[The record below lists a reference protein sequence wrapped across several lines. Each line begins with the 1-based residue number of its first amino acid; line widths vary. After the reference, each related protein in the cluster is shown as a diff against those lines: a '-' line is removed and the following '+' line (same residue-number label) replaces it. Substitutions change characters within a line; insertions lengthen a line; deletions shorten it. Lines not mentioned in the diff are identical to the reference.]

1 MLSSTLK
8 GLHRFF
14 ISQSFFPLLL
24 SSTLSL
30 ILFGG
35 RAWRSESLVF
45 SNLVWNLSLA
55 WVPYLASLLAASLF
69 LIAPKQGWLLVF
81 PGSIWLIFFPNA
93 PYIITDFLHL
103 QPRPL
108 VPLWYDILML
118 AAFAWTG
125 LFLAIASL
133 RTFQTITK
141 YHLGWL
147 LSWLFTGIALL
158 SGGLGIYLGRFSR
171 FNSWDIF
178 FNPLDVAL
186 DVALRFRDPLNNL
199 RFFGFTILFAAFL
212 LVVYLTFVSIQRP
225 NRAESL

>member
-1 MLSSTLK
+1 MFLSTLK
-8 GLHRFF
+8 SLHRFF
-14 ISQSFFPLLL
+14 VSQSFFPLFL
-24 SSTLSL
+24 STILSL
-30 ILFGG
+30 VLFGG

-69 LIAPKQGWLLVF
+69 LIAPKQRVAVGF
-81 PGSIWLIFFPNA
+81 TRSIWLIFFPNA

-103 QPRPL
+103 QPRPSI
-108 VPLWYDILML
+108 PLWYDILML

-147 LSWLFTGIALL
+147 ISWVFTGIALL

-171 FNSWDIF
+171 FNSWDLF
-178 FNPLDVAL
+178 FNPLEVVL
-186 DVALRFRDPLNNL
+186 DVASRFLDPLNNL
-199 RFFGFTILFAAFL
+199 RFFGFTFLFAAFL
-212 LVVYLTFVSIQRP
+212 LVVYLTFVSIQRS